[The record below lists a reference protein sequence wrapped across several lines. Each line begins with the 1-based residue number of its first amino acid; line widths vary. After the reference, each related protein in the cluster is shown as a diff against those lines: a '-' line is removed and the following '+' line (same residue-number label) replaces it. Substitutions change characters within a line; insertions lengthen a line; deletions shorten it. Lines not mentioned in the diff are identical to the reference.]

1 MGKSWKSR
9 KSGRRKGQQFLGD
22 DRKTRRLKDVELG
35 DLKRRGNPLPL
46 DKFKV
51 ELLKVLGDS
60 HEAREM
66 TDRDLKDLYESYLES
81 GKTFKVW
88 SDGFLEAHDEV
99 HA

>member
-9 KSGRRKGQQFLGD
+9 KRGRRKGQHFLGD

-60 HEAREM
+60 HEARE
-66 TDRDLKDLYESYLES
+66 R
-81 GKTFKVW
+81 
-88 SDGFLEAHDEV
+88 
-99 HA
+99 